1 MQTGHDARLS
11 RISGVPKTVRLS
23 QGEVVADSANIVV
36 ANDGVQQETIGVYV
50 DASGAGGCTP
60 SGRVLQTTVTLAAG
74 AKTTISVPVS
84 YSCANVSAADGT
96 VYNWLAVAD
105 RGGDDLAACGPGS
118 LQGMSCFVALADDDG
133 DDGDNRVSR
142 NAPRIIAQ

>member
-1 MQTGHDARLS
+1 L
-11 RISGVPKTVRLS
+11 PKTVRLS
-23 QGEVVADSANIVV
+23 PGEVVTDSTNIVV
-36 ANDGVQQETIGVYV
+36 ANDSTHEETLGVYV
-50 DASGAGGCTP
+50 DVAASSGCTP

-74 AKTTISVPVS
+74 AKTTIAVPVS
-84 YSCANVSAADGT
+84 YSCANVSAANGT

-105 RGGDDLAACGPGS
+105 HGADDLASCGPGS
-118 LQGMSCFVALADDDG
+118 LQGMSCFTALADDDG